1 MRPPPP
7 RATADRAK
15 RSFALRE
22 YVLKRMFQSLIS
34 LIGIVILVFFLVRLT
49 GSPADL
55 YLPDDASEAARQE
68 YIRIHG
74 LDRSLFVQFWEFL
87 TDLMA
92 LDLGTS
98 IRQARPAAEIVFEA
112 YPTSLAL
119 AGLTMLF
126 ATSGA
131 IVLGV
136 WASVRPTG
144 LIDRVISVLSLAGA
158 SAPNF
163 WVALTL
169 ISIFAVY
176 FRLLPTSGIGG
187 WEYWVLPVAV
197 LTLRPL
203 GLLAQVVRE
212 AMIRAL
218 TAPYVRMAKSK
229 GVPFRSILF
238 IHALRNSSLPILTM
252 VGVQAV
258 GFINGSVVIESIF
271 GFPGVGKLLID
282 AIRMRDFAVVQAGVV
297 ITAAV
302 IFFMNILID
311 LAYAAL
317 DPRIRHG

>member
-1 MRPPPP
+1 MR
-7 RATADRAK
+7 
-15 RSFALRE
+15 S
-22 YVLKRMFQSLIS
+22 YVLKRMLQSLVS
-34 LIGIVILVFFLVRLT
+34 LVGLVILVFFLVRLT

-68 YIRIHG
+68 YIKIHG
-74 LDRSLFVQFWEFL
+74 LDRPMVVQFWEFL
-87 TDLMA
+87 TDLA
-92 LDLGTS
+92 VLDLGTS
-98 IRQARPAAEIVFEA
+98 IRQARPAADIVFEA

-126 ATSGA
+126 ATTGA

-144 LIDRVISVLSLAGA
+144 LIDRIISVLSLAGA

-169 ISIFAVY
+169 ISVFAVY
-176 FRLLPTSGIGG
+176 FRILPTSGIGG
-187 WEYWVLPVAV
+187 PEYWVLPVMV

-218 TAPYVRMAKSK
+218 TAPYVRTAKSK

-238 IHALRNSSLPILTM
+238 VHALRNASLPILTM
-252 VGVQAV
+252 VGTQAV

-302 IFFMNILID
+302 IFFLNILID

-317 DPRIRHG
+317 DPRIRHR